1 MCIVD
6 IREDIGNR
14 TRRDEFDQTVA
25 RKHYLTRQDVN
36 NIRRKVKDTQ
46 VMRHQDDATSVS
58 LVVAE
63 LQQEPFNPVLVYKP
77 QGVLD
82 NQYPSLPME
91 SFILIIQTEFQ
102 MQLYRKYAHKILC
115 IDSTHCTN
123 AYRFKLIT
131 CLVQDEFCSGNII
144 LIERIYAKLM
154 HAVCMMLHIQARL
167 FHGAFLIKKLL
178 K

>member
-14 TRRDEFDQTVA
+14 TRQDEFDQTVA

-46 VMRHQDDATSVS
+46 VMWHQDNATSIS

-77 QGVLD
+77 QSMLD

-91 SFILIIQTEFQ
+91 SSF
-102 MQLYRKYAHKILC
+102 
-115 IDSTHCTN
+115 
-123 AYRFKLIT
+123 
-131 CLVQDEFCSGNII
+131 
-144 LIERIYAKLM
+144 
-154 HAVCMMLHIQARL
+154 
-167 FHGAFLIKKLL
+167 
-178 K
+178 